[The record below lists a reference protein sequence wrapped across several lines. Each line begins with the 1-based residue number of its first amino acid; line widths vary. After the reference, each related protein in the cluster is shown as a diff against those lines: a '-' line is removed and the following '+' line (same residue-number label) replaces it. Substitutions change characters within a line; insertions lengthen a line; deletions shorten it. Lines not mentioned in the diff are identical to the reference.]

1 MDIFSLISSPEKSAD
16 DEHDA
21 SSSDFSPGSTAAWS
35 SPSSAQST
43 PRSLFSSPRT
53 PRRRRG
59 ESSSESAP
67 EDILASPCRNLE
79 ESFAAESNEGAEK
92 SPSFSPSTPTSPT
105 KIAQKL
111 ERAKS
116 RRNALHEERLKS
128 IDSKSKEREK
138 TALRLQQDF
147 KLNIVSKARAEL
159 AKSPKAK
166 ERRDE
171 QVQIRIESVES
182 RLVSKVATAERNVQR
197 NLLDKQRRASSD
209 ERKARAEQRRR
220 LFQYEKRAK
229 LLASLSGKLE
239 RAAERSKRLNEEKAS
254 RAAEE
259 ISHSKEIARRVRAAK
274 LIQGRVRDAYGLECR
289 KYAAGRLSEHEAA
302 ERLQTWM
309 ELRGRV
315 CVTRMNDD
323 VVEAL
328 TGLMELFPSESDTKL
343 PFELICRKMMEP
355 CVMKMAGMVVDCLRP
370 IMFQSSNCPSPDF
383 DSRRLLSLCLIACHP
398 REVLDDSSGNSED
411 GRSTKGTRLLALSC
425 KAFLES
431 LRELVEIEPGSRTER
446 VIAVASSGRKAFT
459 LFNWW
464 KGMDLD
470 KLLGNLS
477 TQLEQSW
484 VVYISSSEILVYL
497 EKVAGIPSEP
507 KQDDPLMSLRMR
519 HEAGKTGSRNHIK
532 RIRLSLNKLVGSDQ
546 AKEVVKG
553 AKQKA
558 TSPADFLSSKLRDEV
573 DEIRSTSA
581 AASAP
586 SLVGTAKDSGNV
598 GLSVELPESIASNVE
613 LVHRILLTDPCDFDK
628 LSWDGTDAHAA
639 ALGPYEFMASFSISQ
654 ESSDGTPRS
663 LEDVPQRIAQSMRYA
678 FLNQSAQEAR
688 SGNFAPARDLLREM
702 SEKMRSLLPNR
713 QDLHSHISDADVMA
727 CKSIDDVV
735 RITLR
740 SSYLLAN
747 YLESAARASTTND
760 LIRHLEEFAASRE
773 DTTGSPPA
781 EIPFGLESEEL
792 FALSSVAFVIYK
804 AQVCSADISNY
815 KLGQLAPLL
824 HHAVGCEYERK
835 QLKEAYGDYTVST
848 AAELQGMLSSTCGW
862 IRSIQSRF
870 GSAENL
876 TAQSKVEQK
885 LDFVKGR
892 GFVEGI
898 LFTRTQLALPEVFSL
913 DAERIG
919 NIRNEAKCCVIA
931 SALVLHAGNICKLK
945 SSELPA
951 LLSPGSE
958 VEEAKRVLFNELR
971 RKHFD
976 QTELESNVTKSVY
989 SLATAVIERDL
1000 SDGERDA
1007 LSNHTNAVLRGNDP
1021 VLNLLD
1027 NRIQNYYKFAC
1038 KWTKPVGSAPLEMK
1052 TGRSVL
1058 ANGAPAPGVGST
1070 KDVFIRSCLK
1080 EARKLGFGFVADD
1093 LIESSHMAHMVIGL
1107 ACANYWDVFHTVLSA

>member
-274 LIQGRVRDAYGLECR
+274 LIQGRVRDAYGLEYR

-315 CVTRMNDD
+315 CDTRMNDD

-370 IMFQSSNCPSPDF
+370 IMFQSSNCPSPVF

-411 GRSTKGTRLLALSC
+411 GRSTKGNRLLTLSC
-425 KAFLES
+425 KALLES

-532 RIRLSLNKLVGSDQ
+532 RIRLSLNKLIGVDQ

-639 ALGPYEFMASFSISQ
+639 ALGPCEFMASFSISQ

-824 HHAVGCEYERK
+824 HHGVGCEYERK

-892 GFVEGI
+892 GFVDGI

-1038 KWTKPVGSAPLEMK
+1038 KWTKPVGSAPLGMK

-1058 ANGAPAPGVGST
+1058 ETGAPAPGVGST